1 MVVGTLTMLVVVT
14 VLGRTLSL
22 SEFGLYGLL
31 ISFPSYLLMAQ
42 MSVETAAVSSLAKA
56 TTQLERDRV
65 VTTAVALYLLVGLI
79 TALMVVFGGWALL
92 GVFGI
97 SHRLEA
103 SARDGLLLIG
113 LVNLVSWPLKTAL
126 DVLRGSQ
133 RFVACAVAESAA
145 LLTFGLLMLLA
156 IVLDAPLSI
165 LAGLGGSLSLLI
177 GVWAAI
183 VLRTVDVPFRL
194 RTSTLSL
201 RYARTFMSISAYL
214 FISGIADLVIYSLDR
229 VVLGAFRPVATIGL
243 YEGPM
248 RAHNLVRQLQGT
260 LVLTVM
266 PAAAGYIAVGDH
278 TRLRDLLV
286 RGTRYVMLVTVPLT
300 VTFMVLS
307 GPILSVW
314 LGGQFDKAA
323 LAMTILVSYWL
334 IAAASAVGGAMLV
347 AAGRAR
353 LVAIFITCVAIASLA
368 LSLALT
374 PSLGLDG
381 LVLGTSIP
389 NALMAPII
397 LWIYCRTFDV
407 APMRFVREALIPAY
421 YGGLLL
427 ALVEIAGRRLFDVFA
442 PLGLALLIASSLA
455 LYAFVVYTA
464 WLHDSERRLI
474 RTVLAGVGH
483 RALLIGR
490 ASALPKA

>member
-1 MVVGTLTMLVVVT
+1 
-14 VLGRTLSL
+14 
-22 SEFGLYGLL
+22 
-31 ISFPSYLLMAQ
+31 
-42 MSVETAAVSSLAKA
+42 
-56 TTQLERDRV
+56 
-65 VTTAVALYLLVGLI
+65 
-79 TALMVVFGGWALL
+79 
-92 GVFGI
+92 
-97 SHRLEA
+97 
-103 SARDGLLLIG
+103 
-113 LVNLVSWPLKTAL
+113 
-126 DVLRGSQ
+126 
-133 RFVACAVAESAA
+133 
-145 LLTFGLLMLLA
+145 
-156 IVLDAPLSI
+156 
-165 LAGLGGSLSLLI
+165 
-177 GVWAAI
+177 
-183 VLRTVDVPFRL
+183 
-194 RTSTLSL
+194 
-201 RYARTFMSISAYL
+201 
-214 FISGIADLVIYSLDR
+214 
-229 VVLGAFRPVATIGL
+229 
-243 YEGPM
+243 M